1 MGCQCVYPY
10 IPRRV
15 VSGARW
21 ATTHLRSI
29 VPRERSLSGNGKRSH
44 TVWHAIARVYVRRIC
59 VLLSIDRSPTTD
71 SENFEIKSGDGAAR
85 ERCIHRVYACTWYVC
100 MSYWLKGWY
109 TLGTWYSTIL
119 PIGYCIK
126 FVPGILHCYSSK
138 VELPQHTLL
147 RTNFWHEIV
156 GASHVWAMHTRG
168 AERGRQETSNV
179 LSRLRLWR
187 LPYQTSY
194 PGRFFFLTKEV
205 AVCLH
210 SAQVTRRE
218 GAWVVVLFEY
228 GTCWWTA
235 VARNMRQK

>member
-1 MGCQCVYPY
+1 MA
-10 IPRRV
+10 RHRTRV
-15 VSGARW
+15 CA
-21 ATTHLRSI
+21 AYMC
-29 VPRERSLSGNGKRSH
+29 
-44 TVWHAIARVYVRRIC
+44 A
-59 VLLSIDRSPTTD
+59 LSIDRSPTTD

-109 TLGTWYSTIL
+109 TLGTWYSTIS

-156 GASHVWAMHTRG
+156 GASRVWTMHTRW
-168 AERGRQETSNV
+168 AERGRQETSNL

-187 LPYQTSY
+187 LPYKTSY
-194 PGRFFFLTKEV
+194 QVGVLAKQYYTEIWTKKRGTQYRGLRKLQN
-205 AVCLH
+205 ATIWWL
-210 SAQVTRRE
+210 SWRRTFIWFSSL
-218 GAWVVVLFEY
+218 G
-228 GTCWWTA
+228 
-235 VARNMRQK
+235 